1 MTAGSQPSMNS
12 DQSGT
17 VVLTI
22 GSRLENLAVVHSLIE
37 GLSRQYEIDDET
49 TTALQIAVIEAGT
62 NAIQHG
68 NVFARD
74 KLVRF
79 EFRMAPGEVCVW
91 VADFGKGF
99 DPHKVPDPTGESAL
113 LDPHGRGLYLMRSM
127 VDDVSFETR
136 KDHGTTVCLKKRCD
150 CRP

>member
-1 MTAGSQPSMNS
+1 MAAGSQPSRNA

-22 GSRLENLAVVHSLIE
+22 GSRLENLSVVHALIE
-37 GLSRQYEIDDET
+37 GLGRQYEFDDET
-49 TTALQIAVIEAGT
+49 TGALQVAVIEAGT

-68 NVFARD
+68 NVFATD

-79 EFRMAPGEVCVW
+79 EFKVLPGEVCVW
-91 VADFGKGF
+91 VADYGKGF
-99 DPHKVPDPTGESAL
+99 DPRKVADPTDESTL
-113 LDPHGRGLYLMRSM
+113 LDPHGRGLYLMRTM

-136 KDHGTTVCLKKRCD
+136 ADHGTTVCLKKRCACD
-150 CRP
+150 P